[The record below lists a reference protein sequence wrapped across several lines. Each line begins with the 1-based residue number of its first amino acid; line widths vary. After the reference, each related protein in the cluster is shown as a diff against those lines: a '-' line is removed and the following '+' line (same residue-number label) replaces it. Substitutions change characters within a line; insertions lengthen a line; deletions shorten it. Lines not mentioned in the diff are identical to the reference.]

1 MVNLAGK
8 VVIVTGAAGGFGK
21 AFTGAFLKAG
31 AKVGALDVTEEGLS
45 RLADEHRGVNE
56 DLLKT
61 RRVDIA
67 DFNSCEE
74 AVDDVVRH
82 FGHLDVLINN
92 AGLGMGVIRDDHM
105 VDLVGIDE
113 ITPDIWNEM
122 VGVNL
127 TGPWNMT
134 KSSIEYLRKS
144 EGGRIINVTTSFF
157 GMLRGKFQPY
167 GPSKSGCESMSA
179 SHAAEFASEG
189 ITVNVV
195 VPGGPADTPMVPAS
209 FGHDRKDL
217 VRPEAMTYP
226 ALWLCSD
233 EGADITGNRYIA
245 GRWDTSKSIEEN
257 RKLTEAPI
265 AWPDLAQNP
274 VWPGS
279 KPEA

>member
-21 AFTGAFLKAG
+21 AFTSAFLKAG

-56 DLLKT
+56 DLLKI

-92 AGLGMGVIRDDHM
+92 AGRGMGVIRDDHM

-157 GMLRGKFQPY
+157 GML
-167 GPSKSGCESMSA
+167 CD
-179 SHAAEFASEG
+179 
-189 ITVNVV
+189 V
-195 VPGGPADTPMVPAS
+195 
-209 FGHDRKDL
+209 
-217 VRPEAMTYP
+217 
-226 ALWLCSD
+226 
-233 EGADITGNRYIA
+233 
-245 GRWDTSKSIEEN
+245 
-257 RKLTEAPI
+257 
-265 AWPDLAQNP
+265 
-274 VWPGS
+274 
-279 KPEA
+279 